1 MKLKKTK
8 NVTTRVM
15 ITLVLLGMVSISS
28 CNAFGAKERI
38 KVCQVTNIEGIK
50 DSAFNSNT
58 WVGIKTAVKELNV
71 RGQYLKSTDLP
82 DFKKNIDTFINR
94 DCDLI
99 VTVGPDLADS
109 TASAAVARPEVSFS
123 IVDYDFE
130 TDINN
135 VAEQVYKMEEGA
147 FLAGYLA
154 ASVTR
159 TGIVGTFGGKEITSV
174 TNSMDSFARGVAWYN
189 QVKGDDVEV
198 IGWNVETQT
207 GLFTNDFF
215 NEQKSRD
222 LAIQLMDLGTDIIM
236 PVAGKS
242 GLGAAITIFGRGNA
256 YMIGF
261 GYDWALANLKYADIT
276 LTSIIKRAD
285 ITTFLVIEELVGGRF
300 TGGEITGNLENGGVS
315 LAPFYKLDPMVNE
328 SVRAELEQLRID
340 IISGVLQIDP

>member
-1 MKLKKTK
+1 MKLKKSI
-8 NVTTRVM
+8 NVSTRVI
-15 ITLVLLGMVSISS
+15 ITLVLLGMVSLSS
-28 CNAFGAKERI
+28 CTAFGAKEKI
-38 KVCQVTNIEGIK
+38 KVCHVTNIEGIK

-58 WVGIKTAVKELNV
+58 WVGIKTAVKKLDI
-71 RGQYLKSTDLP
+71 RGQYLKSDDLP

-99 VTVGPDLADS
+99 VTVGPDLANP
-109 TASAAVARPEVSFS
+109 TASAAVTHPEVKFS
-123 IVDYDFE
+123 IVDYDYE
-130 TDINN
+130 PDINN

-159 TGIVGTFGGKEITSV
+159 TGIVGTFGGKQITSV
-174 TNSMDSFARGVAWYN
+174 TNAMDSFARGVAWYN
-189 QVKGDDVEV
+189 QVKGDNVEV
-198 IGWNVETQT
+198 KGWDVETQT
-207 GLFTNDFF
+207 GLFTNDFID
-215 NEQKSRD
+215 EQKSRD

-285 ITTFLVIEELVGGRF
+285 ITTFLVIEELVSGRF
-300 TGGEITGNLENGGVS
+300 IGGNFTGNLENGGVS

-328 SVRAELEQLRID
+328 LVRAELEQLRID
-340 IISGVLQIDP
+340 IISGAIQIDP